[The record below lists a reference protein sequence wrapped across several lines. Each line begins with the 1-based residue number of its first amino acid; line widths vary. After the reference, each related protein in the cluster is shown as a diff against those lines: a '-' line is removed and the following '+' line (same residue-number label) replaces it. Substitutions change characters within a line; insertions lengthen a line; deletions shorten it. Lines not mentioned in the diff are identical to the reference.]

1 MNNMKTVGVFTVVHI
16 VKKNWRVNRWLVLK
30 GTLIANGN
38 AYSNMSFAP
47 TVDLRLG
54 GQNGFIPDYRTYYQ
68 TQHTYNVT

>member
-1 MNNMKTVGVFTVVHI
+1 MA
-16 VKKNWRVNRWLVLK
+16 RLK